1 MKLTFTEAACIAL
14 EKKQASE
21 QLSLYYDAGTDV
33 CACANSGVFIL
44 RANDTP
50 DVYDATICSNFGLIN
65 IQTSALIYL
74 DQANIIDFNRQSNAY
89 VLKSERGYLNLNLRL
104 EITSPETV

>member
-33 CACANSGVFIL
+33 CACANSGIFIL
-44 RANDTP
+44 RAYDSESA
-50 DVYDATICSNFGLIN
+50 YDATIASNLGPIKA
-65 IQTSALIYL
+65 QKSALIYL
-74 DQANIIDFNRQSNAY
+74 DQDNIIDYKTDTNAFI
-89 VLKSERGYLNLNLRL
+89 LKSERGYLNLNMRL
-104 EITSPETV
+104 ELNVKHTV

>member
-1 MKLTFTEAACIAL
+1 MNLTFTDAAIRHLEDKVDAL
-14 EKKQASE
+14 
-21 QLSLYYDAGTDV
+21 QLSLFYDDGTDV

-50 DVYDATICSNFGLIN
+50 DVYDATIDSNFGLIN

-74 DQANIIDFNRQSNAY
+74 DQANIIDFNSQSNAF